1 MTEPRVCPSSS
12 YAAKVRLEYFNPT
25 CRGKGPVVVRIG
37 ALAMVI
43 LVRIIYIWQA
53 LRREQKLC

>member
-25 CRGKGPVVVRIG
+25 CRGKGPIVVRIG

-43 LVRIIYIWQA
+43 LVRII
-53 LRREQKLC
+53 